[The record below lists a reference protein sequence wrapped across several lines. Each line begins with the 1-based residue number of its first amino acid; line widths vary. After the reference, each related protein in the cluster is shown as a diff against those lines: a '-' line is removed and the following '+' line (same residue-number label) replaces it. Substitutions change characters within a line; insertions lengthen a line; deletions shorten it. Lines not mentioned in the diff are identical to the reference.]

1 MFFQEILKFFDDP
14 KSLFPTLDL
23 FYSAPV
29 LPDCKDTN
37 LFNFT
42 KFLFQKILKFFKIF
56 THL

>member
-1 MFFQEILKFFDDP
+1 MFLKEILKFFDDP

-37 LFNFT
+37 LFISR
-42 KFLFQKILKFFKIF
+42 KFLFLKI
-56 THL
+56 